1 MGEENERLSEQLAS
15 SVERPAAEGSEAG
28 AVNGHSDS
36 SSSSESPDWRDKFEV
51 LQMEH
56 EKMLAKQKVLQ
67 SDFEAEVTSY
77 KSQVDTLKS
86 KNNDLRGKNRKAI
99 EALNDLEQKYVKVL
113 KEKS

>member
-1 MGEENERLSEQLAS
+1 MFLIFHIL
-15 SVERPAAEGSEAG
+15 
-28 AVNGHSDS
+28 HS
-36 SSSSESPDWRDKFEV
+36 R
-51 LQMEH
+51 
-56 EKMLAKQKVLQ
+56 LAKQKVLQ

-86 KNNDLRGKNRKAI
+86 KNNVSIKILPLFQSSNHSRLKKVLKVHFLALGEFLHFQDLRGKNRKAI